1 MIFSSNVYEGI
12 KIFGFR
18 FIEEKTT
25 TFLHTYNL
33 IGIQSQFQE
42 LYAKLFNLYICIF
55 DKFN

>member
-1 MIFSSNVYEGI
+1 MFTKELKSS
-12 KIFGFR
+12 GFVLLKK
-18 FIEEKTT
+18 KTT